1 MRSLN
6 KWHRGYLFWVG
17 FGALE
22 GAFLKHASTVFL
34 DSSVAPFNL
43 FRCAESGVIEASNL
57 LDWLLSLGWVYLSWW
72 SDSAE
77 HMRKWMT
84 NNAKRVTKAP
94 WLVFMAM
101 CSWEAKKE
109 RELKD
114 ESLKLIHR
122 KTSIKE
128 DCNACL
134 LPKFVLEPEKIYAIY
149 RCNLRKLYFL
159 RSLFGA

>member
-101 CSWEAKKE
+101 CSWEAKKRE
-109 RELKD
+109 RVKRWKPQADSE
-114 ESLKLIHR
+114 
-122 KTSIKE
+122 E
-128 DCNACL
+128 DFFQGGLQCMLVTKVCARAWENICN
-134 LPKFVLEPEKIYAIY
+134 I
-149 RCNLRKLYFL
+149 
-159 RSLFGA
+159 